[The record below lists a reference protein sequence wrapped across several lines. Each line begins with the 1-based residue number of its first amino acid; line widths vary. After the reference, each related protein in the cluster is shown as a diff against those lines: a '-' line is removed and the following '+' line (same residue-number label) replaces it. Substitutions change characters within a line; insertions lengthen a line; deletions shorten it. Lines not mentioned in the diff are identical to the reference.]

1 MPLTTG
7 GLSACSPAPENII
20 AVEAVN
26 SSTAR
31 LLTMT
36 CSEFTADQFGVQQ
49 GDGPDNELRDWA
61 VTRALTGP
69 RVDSVQVFRQPDGW
83 KTYGSKL
90 SEFQKGSTYVATV
103 DGGMGGKAVSGELA
117 FGADRLRDLP
127 AEEVPTSDGDGGTVT
142 TGRDDFLRA
151 VDDHYHE
158 LAS

>member
-1 MPLTTG
+1 MVRRVSAVGPRRARAETVNPVARRRHSRLGTTITVPLTTG

-49 GDGPDNELRDWA
+49 GDGPDNGLRDWA
-61 VTRALTGP
+61 VPRALTGP
-69 RVDSVQVFRQPDGW
+69 RVDSVQV
-83 KTYGSKL
+83 SK
-90 SEFQKGSTYVATV
+90 
-103 DGGMGGKAVSGELA
+103 
-117 FGADRLRDLP
+117 LRDLP
-127 AEEVPTSDGDGGTVT
+127 AGEVPTSDGDGGTVT
-142 TGRDDFLRA
+142 SGR
-151 VDDHYHE
+151 DDHYHE